1 MESREK
7 AKMKVAVNRSR
18 IPTFLFV
25 VLVIMVCVLTYNYW
39 KTSSS
44 NQQLLLKLRLAQGEQ
59 IITDRKRYALED
71 KIANM
76 ESENRLLEDDL
87 VNDRAIKERA
97 LTLTSDLKVE
107 LQTVR
112 EKLNIAV
119 ENEVRTKRE
128 IIERST
134 FVNLKNCEKLWT
146 GVFSI
151 QPTLTLRTPRFY
163 PADTPIIRTAAINPP
178 QQ

>member
-1 MESREK
+1 MIFFPSPSHLLKLLPMESREK
-7 AKMKVAVNRSR
+7 AKMKVALNRSR

-39 KTSSS
+39 TTSSS
-44 NQQLLLKLRLAQGEQ
+44 NEQLLLKLRLAQGER

-119 ENEVRTKRE
+119 ENEVRIKRE
-128 IIERST
+128 IIQRS
-134 FVNLKNCEKLWT
+134 
-146 GVFSI
+146 
-151 QPTLTLRTPRFY
+151 
-163 PADTPIIRTAAINPP
+163 
-178 QQ
+178 

>member
-1 MESREK
+1 MIFFPSPSHLLKLLSMESREK

-87 VNDRAIKERA
+87 VNDQAIKERA

-119 ENEVRTKRE
+119 ENEVRIKRE
-128 IIERST
+128 IIQRS
-134 FVNLKNCEKLWT
+134 
-146 GVFSI
+146 
-151 QPTLTLRTPRFY
+151 
-163 PADTPIIRTAAINPP
+163 
-178 QQ
+178 

>member
-1 MESREK
+1 MIFFPSPSHLLKLLSMESREK
-7 AKMKVAVNRSR
+7 AKMKVAINRSR

-25 VLVIMVCVLTYNYW
+25 VLVIMVSVLTYNYW

-44 NQQLLLKLRLAQGEQ
+44 NQLLLRKLRIAQGEQ
-59 IITDRKRYALED
+59 IITERKRYALQD

-97 LTLTSDLKVE
+97 LTLTSDLKAE

-119 ENEVRTKRE
+119 ENEVRIKRD
-128 IIERST
+128 IIKRS
-134 FVNLKNCEKLWT
+134 
-146 GVFSI
+146 
-151 QPTLTLRTPRFY
+151 
-163 PADTPIIRTAAINPP
+163 
-178 QQ
+178 